1 MQAEQLFVKMT
12 RDGKKEDEEVMLVM
26 LVEALR
32 EDEREI

>member
-1 MQAEQLFVKMT
+1 VQAEQLFVKMT
-12 RDGKKEDEEVMLVM
+12 RDGKKEDEEEMLVM

>member
-1 MQAEQLFVKMT
+1 MFVKMA